1 MKNKEF
7 YIWLFLLISLI
18 FLTTIYFYIKNIRPE
33 ESCIYIPAILKNEGV
48 ITQFCLKTI
57 YGSGRVFSEIPNVFT
72 QNYQISFIIA
82 KSAICKII
90 ENCDKYD
97 YIFYTKE
104 KFSGEGFSGTAG
116 LATLILYEI
125 YKIKNKQNISIT
137 GFVLPNGLILPVGG
151 IAEKLNASLS
161 KNLTLI
167 APSNYS
173 KDILQAYTILD
184 IENYLLNYQKKNY
197 LKIPEKYYLVLKEI
211 ALDICNGL
219 ENEEIKNLI
228 NKNSF
233 YTAASLCFI
242 EKSKNEDF
250 IYSLPTDL
258 EKEILDFEKD
268 IMNYNCRTFTCE
280 EIKFQI
286 LLRINMSK
294 EASDINQKY
303 WRFYTA
309 KGWYKILK
317 EFENLERKNT
327 CKIIE
332 NDYAILKYLINE
344 NLENNN
350 SCFEKREIL
359 SKIYNELFSNYEIDT
374 KKFVNSVE
382 EYLKFLYGKNG
393 FSITSYNYFVYGK
406 DLIEMGKI
414 KEGILYLIY
423 SINYAI

>member
-173 KDILQAYTILD
+173 KDILQAYTMLD
-184 IENYLLNYQKKNY
+184 IENYLLNYQKRNY

-233 YTAASLCFI
+233 YTAASL
-242 EKSKNEDF
+242 
-250 IYSLPTDL
+250 
-258 EKEILDFEKD
+258 
-268 IMNYNCRTFTCE
+268 
-280 EIKFQI
+280 
-286 LLRINMSK
+286 
-294 EASDINQKY
+294 
-303 WRFYTA
+303 
-309 KGWYKILK
+309 
-317 EFENLERKNT
+317 
-327 CKIIE
+327 
-332 NDYAILKYLINE
+332 
-344 NLENNN
+344 
-350 SCFEKREIL
+350 
-359 SKIYNELFSNYEIDT
+359 
-374 KKFVNSVE
+374 
-382 EYLKFLYGKNG
+382 
-393 FSITSYNYFVYGK
+393 
-406 DLIEMGKI
+406 
-414 KEGILYLIY
+414 
-423 SINYAI
+423 

>member
-1 MKNKEF
+1 
-7 YIWLFLLISLI
+7 
-18 FLTTIYFYIKNIRPE
+18 
-33 ESCIYIPAILKNEGV
+33 
-48 ITQFCLKTI
+48 
-57 YGSGRVFSEIPNVFT
+57 
-72 QNYQISFIIA
+72 
-82 KSAICKII
+82 
-90 ENCDKYD
+90 
-97 YIFYTKE
+97 
-104 KFSGEGFSGTAG
+104 
-116 LATLILYEI
+116 
-125 YKIKNKQNISIT
+125 
-137 GFVLPNGLILPVGG
+137 
-151 IAEKLNASLS
+151 
-161 KNLTLI
+161 
-167 APSNYS
+167 
-173 KDILQAYTILD
+173 
-184 IENYLLNYQKKNY
+184 
-197 LKIPEKYYLVLKEI
+197 
-211 ALDICNGL
+211 
-219 ENEEIKNLI
+219 
-228 NKNSF
+228 
-233 YTAASLCFI
+233 
-242 EKSKNEDF
+242 
-250 IYSLPTDL
+250 
-258 EKEILDFEKD
+258 
-268 IMNYNCRTFTCE
+268 RTFTCE